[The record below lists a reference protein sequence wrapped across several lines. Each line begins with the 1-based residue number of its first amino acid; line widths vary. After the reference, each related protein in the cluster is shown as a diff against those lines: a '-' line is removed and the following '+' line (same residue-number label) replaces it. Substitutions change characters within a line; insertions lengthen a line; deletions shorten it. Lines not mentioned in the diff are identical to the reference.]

1 MIIFVIKHFLTE
13 ITWNAKAAWK
23 VRRDFQRVL
32 QREGKGKAI
41 KYKDRRLWCIE
52 DYCKE
57 VAASNKLHCFECLI
71 NKIIFYISHCHWGRY
86 IGRKKCREKKK
97 KQTHF
102 LLACIYIYVEI
113 WKWILFVFEMLGSG
127 GIQGYYWPC
136 IFKSCFLLKSH
147 QICPHKYLVG
157 YRMHFFFTLLCII
170 LKGRKGSWGKQ
181 HP

>member
-86 IGRKKCREKKK
+86 IGRKKCREKKN
-97 KQTHF
+97 
-102 LLACIYIYVEI
+102 
-113 WKWILFVFEMLGSG
+113 
-127 GIQGYYWPC
+127 PD
-136 IFKSCFLLKSH
+136 
-147 QICPHKYLVG
+147 P
-157 YRMHFFFTLLCII
+157 FFTCMHLHICRDLKMNFVCLWNVGIRRNTRLLLTLHIQVMFSFKEPPNLPTQI
-170 LKGRKGSWGKQ
+170 FGGL
-181 HP
+181 